1 MDKPRTGYAEKQ
13 RLRRTLMLVGAVAV
27 IILVTLGIRQ
37 IEPAAPPVRRETL
50 WIDTVKRGSMVL
62 EVRGP
67 GTLVPVEIRVISAP
81 VEGRVERIPALPG
94 VPVQPD
100 TVLLELSDPEVE
112 QAALEAQSQLQ
123 AAQADYEDLKAQLEG
138 QLLAQQAQV
147 SSSRSLAEEARLQ
160 SEADEVLAQ
169 DGIIPEINLK
179 RSRLRAE
186 QTDKQSKIEA
196 QRYSQNQRSNQ
207 AQLAAQRARVEQA
220 RALYELRRR
229 QVDSLKVRANI
240 PGVLQ
245 ELPVQVG
252 QRVTP
257 GTTLARVARPEN
269 LKAELRIPEGQARDV
284 TRGMPASIDT
294 RNGIVRGRVERV
306 APSAQEGSVIVDVV
320 FDGPLPRGARPNLNV
335 DGTVQL
341 DRLDNVLY
349 IGRPAVGQSG
359 DTVQLFKLVKGTDEA
374 TRVPVKLG
382 RSSVTT
388 MEIVS
393 GLEVGDEVILS
404 DTSAQDGFDR
414 IRLE

>member
-13 RLRRTLMLVGAVAV
+13 RLRRTLMLVGAVAA
-27 IILVTLGIRQ
+27 IILVTLGIRT

-160 SEADEVLAQ
+160 AEADEVLAK
-169 DGIIPEINLK
+169 DGIIPDINLK
-179 RSRLRAE
+179 KSRLRAE

-207 AQLAAQRARVEQA
+207 AQLAAQRARVEQM

-284 TRGMPASIDT
+284 TRGMPATIDT
-294 RNGIVRGRVERV
+294 RNGIVRGRVDRV

-320 FDGPLPRGARPNLNV
+320 FEGPLPRGARPNLNV
-335 DGTVQL
+335 DGTIQL

-359 DTVQLFKLVKGTDEA
+359 DTVKLFKLIKGTDEA
-374 TRVPVKLG
+374 ERVEVKLG

>member
-13 RLRRTLMLVGAVAV
+13 RLRRTLMIVAAVAV
-27 IILVTLGIRQ
+27 IVLVSVGIRK
-37 IEPAAPPVRRETL
+37 IGPAAPPVRRETL
-50 WIDTVKRGSMVL
+50 WIDTVKRGSMVI

-67 GTLVPVEIRVISAP
+67 GTLVPVDIRVIAAP

-94 VPVQPD
+94 ATVQAD
-100 TVLLELSDPEVE
+100 TVLLELTDPEVE
-112 QAALEAQSQLQ
+112 QAAVEAESQLR
-123 AAQADYEDLKAQLEG
+123 AAEADYEDLRAQLES
-138 QLLAQQAQV
+138 QLLSQQAQV
-147 SSSRSLAEEARLQ
+147 SATRSTAEEAKLQ
-160 SEADEVLAQ
+160 AEADEVLGK
-169 DGIIPEINLK
+169 DGIISNINLK
-179 RSRLRAE
+179 KSRLRAA
-186 QTDKQSKIEA
+186 QTEKQSQIEA
-196 QRYSQNQRSNQ
+196 QRYSQSQRSNQ
-207 AQLAAQRARVEQA
+207 AQLAAQRARVDQS

-229 QVDSLKVRANI
+229 QLDSLKVRAGI

-245 ELPVQVG
+245 ELPMQVG

-284 TRGMPASIDT
+284 VMGMPASIDT
-294 RNGIVRGRVERV
+294 RNGVVRGRVIRV
-306 APSAQEGSVIVDVV
+306 APSAQEGSVIVDVA
-320 FDGPLPRGARPNLNV
+320 FDGPLPRGARPNLTV
-335 DGTVQL
+335 DGTIQL

-359 DTVQLFKLVKGTDEA
+359 DTVQLFKLAKDSNEA

-393 GLEVGDEVILS
+393 GLNVGDEVILS
-404 DTSAQDGFDR
+404 DTSGQDGFDR